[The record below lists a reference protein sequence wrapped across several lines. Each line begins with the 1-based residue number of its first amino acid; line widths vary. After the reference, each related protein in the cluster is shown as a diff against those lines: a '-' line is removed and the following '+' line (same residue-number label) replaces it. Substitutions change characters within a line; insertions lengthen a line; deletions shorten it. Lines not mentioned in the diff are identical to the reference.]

1 MAEVTGLSGGGVTR
15 IGLKGTKRVE
25 KEEERRRERGFIS
38 LSSIKGDVS
47 IHFQVRRFGTK

>member
-1 MAEVTGLSGGGVTR
+1 VTR